1 MHRAKCARPGNV
13 FATNAYIDLSERSH
27 FPPATT
33 NNPLTSPAPLSPA
46 DKKTISA
53 ARKEL
58 ERTDSLLEEVNGLKQ
73 RYEEAGAKFAL
84 GEVDLLTTA
93 ALLSSSDSRAIV
105 ISNLRPPIKQL
116 QREVIATCKD
126 IIVAA
131 RQHTVDELHKKC
143 ASLEATERKS
153 SLDLGVHNDDFLP
166 SVLLERLRAQHK
178 LALAAVS
185 DHITRHDFNQ
195 LP

>member
-1 MHRAKCARPGNV
+1 MKTLPHL
-13 FATNAYIDLSERSH
+13 FA
-27 FPPATT
+27 AT
-33 NNPLTSPAPLSPA
+33 SQAPLSPA
-46 DKKTISA
+46 DKKTIAA

-73 RYEEAGAKFAL
+73 RYEEAGSQFAL
-84 GEVDLLTTA
+84 GKVDLLTAA
-93 ALLSSSDSRAIV
+93 ALLSSSDARAMV

-116 QREVIATCKD
+116 QREIVATCKD

-143 ASLEATERKS
+143 ASLEATERRS
-153 SLDLGVHNDDFLP
+153 SSDLGIHNDNFKTSD
-166 SVLLERLRAQHK
+166 LLERLCAQHK
-178 LALAAVS
+178 LALEAVS
-185 DHITRHDFNQ
+185 DRVSRANLNQ